1 MDIGTAFVAIA
12 GIGAVFSLK
21 LARVRAGA
29 DRWTGAGRLG
39 RKLAERQ
46 GWSQGA
52 GSALPSAREAELE
65 QELAAL
71 KERLHVLE
79 RIATDAN
86 SPAQRQTRALAD
98 EIESLR

>member
-1 MDIGTAFVAIA
+1 MDVGTAFVAIA

-21 LARVRAGA
+21 LARVRAGT
-29 DRWTGAGRLG
+29 DRWG
-39 RKLAERQ
+39 RKFAERQ

-52 GSALPSAREAELE
+52 GAALPSVREAELE
-65 QELAAL
+65 KELAAL

-98 EIESLR
+98 EIESLRSH